1 MSWSTFIPDLIVTA
15 VGASLTVGIAIVSY
29 LLQLR
34 RKNRQLVFNLAD
46 DLAVRR
52 AFELITPMEA
62 TGDEPAAQYCFDSVH
77 SAQKR
82 ISALRDEISPNERLR
97 EALHEMVRYCADYKE
112 SYEQTPELWQFRLMQ
127 LRGRLIGSLRKIERV
142 MRIKD
147 PLPTPGDFRP

>member
-1 MSWSTFIPDLIVTA
+1 MSWSTFVPDLIVTA
-15 VGASLTVGIAIVSY
+15 AGASLTVGIAIVSY

-52 AFELITPMEA
+52 ALELIEPREA
-62 TGDEPAAQYCFDSVH
+62 TGDEAAAQYCFDSVH

-112 SYEQTPELWQFRLMQ
+112 SYEETPELWQFQLMQ

>member
-97 EALHEMVRYCADYKE
+97 EALHEMVRYCAD
-112 SYEQTPELWQFRLMQ
+112 
-127 LRGRLIGSLRKIERV
+127 
-142 MRIKD
+142 
-147 PLPTPGDFRP
+147 